1 MPPQYF
7 RLSTLVLLLSVASDI
22 ALCQLPSVTLPA
34 HTPLAVQIDQNLNM
48 RVGQP
53 IRAQL
58 LYPVYS
64 GNTLVLPEKTI
75 LIGSVVALR
84 PNSER
89 RLNARLRA
97 DFTPFRIPVVTFTE
111 IHLADGTAL
120 SITTGTATDGAP
132 IYRLTPPLPSK
143 GGFIHRQWD
152 AGKQMVMDRTSIVTA
167 PGKAD
172 RLREL
177 LYSQLPW
184 HPQNIP
190 KGTAWTIETSEPLS
204 LTPQAAPIANA
215 QAKPTPKADQ
225 KAPDPKSWV
234 IQAYLDETLSSKT
247 SKAGDTVR
255 ATVAA
260 PIYNDDHTIAVPV
273 GAILMGA
280 VTKAVPARD
289 FGRTGTLRFDFR
301 QLVLPSGHAQNVQT
315 SVTSVDSIG
324 GRDLAMNSEGQVR
337 PKPQDKILIPLLLV
351 ALAASPLHQDSDDGG
366 LEIFR
371 KNATAS
377 NSIGVIGFIIGT
389 ASGSANIS
397 AGFGAYGAALA
408 IYNRWIK
415 RGSEISFVR
424 DTRIVIQTIP
434 RRSEMLKATTP
445 LATPTRS
452 SPEASK

>member
-1 MPPQYF
+1 MI
-7 RLSTLVLLLSVASDI
+7 TD
-22 ALCQLPSVTLPA
+22 
-34 HTPLAVQIDQNLNM
+34 HTAV
-48 RVGQP
+48 
-53 IRAQL
+53 
-58 LYPVYS
+58 
-64 GNTLVLPEKTI
+64 
-75 LIGSVVALR
+75 
-84 PNSER
+84 
-89 RLNARLRA
+89 
-97 DFTPFRIPVVTFTE
+97 FT
-111 IHLADGTAL
+111 D
-120 SITTGTATDGAP
+120 
-132 IYRLTPPLPSK
+132 
-143 GGFIHRQWD
+143 
-152 AGKQMVMDRTSIVTA
+152 
-167 PGKAD
+167 PGKGD

-204 LTPQAAPIANA
+204 LPTPTAPAANA
-215 QAKPTPKADQ
+215 QDNPTPKAAQ
-225 KAPDPKSWV
+225 TTPDPKIWA
-234 IQAYLDETLSSKT
+234 IQAYLDGTLSSKT
-247 SKAGDTVR
+247 SKAGDAVR

-301 QLVLPSGHAQNVQT
+301 QLVLPSGHTQNVQT

-324 GRDLAMNSEGQVR
+324 GRNLAMNSEGQIK
-337 PKPQDKILIPLLLV
+337 PKPQDKILVPLLLV

-434 RRSEMLKATTP
+434 RGSEMLKATRP
-445 LATPTRS
+445 LATPTQS